1 MAGFTSNMVA
11 PSGNDPDER
20 IWKKESFAFIV
31 CLAFSIAAKFIWLI
45 AIIANSF
52 SDIRTSLFSNPTR
65 TKDPKVPKN
74 PLDFGATLGLLR
86 Q

>member
-1 MAGFTSNMVA
+1 MVT
-11 PSGNDPDER
+11 PPGNDPDKR
-20 IWKKESFAFIV
+20 IWKKESFAFFV

-45 AIIANSF
+45 ATTANSF
-52 SDIRTSLFSNPTR
+52 SDIRTSLFKNPTW
-65 TKDPKVPKN
+65 TEDPKVPKN